1 LATVPKAAFDL
12 DTFLAMPRLVNLHV
26 SPDGS
31 RLALTI
37 QTVAADAKRFAASI
51 WEIRTDG
58 ASPPRR
64 LTRSARGETARGF
77 LPDGSLLFTSSR
89 SDAEADDDHHPDG
102 DVLYVLPAAGG
113 EPRRVLAP
121 PDGVGAVL
129 TTPDST
135 TVVVTAALYP
145 GAATFAE
152 DEARQ
157 AARQDAGIEARLV
170 EHYPERWWDHD
181 IGPRQPHLFALELA
195 GGDVEIPTARDL
207 TPAPPW
213 PGWLESDDLQFA
225 LSADGAGVAFGAAM
239 HAGPRFKP
247 DLATV
252 ATSTNGSAA
261 GGVRVLVDTDR
272 EHGALAWSPD
282 GSTIAVASNDLG
294 EPSKPPRFHLSL
306 VDAAS
311 GQSRPLAE
319 DWEGQVA
326 EVRWTRDGN
335 ALLVIADE
343 HGHTPVFRI
352 ALDSTVTRLTASGA
366 YRNLAVAPDGTTVY
380 AIRSHITE
388 PPVPV
393 ALQVSGADQTPR
405 PLHSPVD
412 ASSVPARLEEISTTA
427 ADGVEVHSWLVLPEA
442 PAAEPLPLVVFI
454 HGGPVS
460 SWAGWHWRWSSSLLA
475 ARGWAVLLPNPRLST
490 GYGHEHIA
498 RAWDDW
504 ATLPAG
510 DIHAAVDAA
519 AARPDIDADR
529 TAAMGGSYGGYM
541 ANWMAVTTDRFR
553 AIVTHASVWDLTL
566 ERDTSDA
573 GLLMDREFGDPLQH
587 EQTWKRQSPHL
598 RVESITTPMLVI
610 HGARDQR
617 VPLGNSHH
625 LWMELQARGLPSRML
640 LFPDE
645 NHWVLKPQ
653 NARIW
658 YQTVFAFLDEH
669 VLGATWVRP
678 PLL

>member
-1 LATVPKAAFDL
+1 MPTAVFDL
-12 DTFLAMPRLVNLHV
+12 DTFLAMPRLVNLHL

-31 RLALTI
+31 RLALTV
-37 QTVAADAKRFAASI
+37 QTVAADGKRFAGSI
-51 WEIRTDG
+51 WEVSTDG
-58 ASPPRR
+58 ERPPRR
-64 LTRSARGETARGF
+64 LTWSAKGETARGF

-89 SDAEADDDHHPDG
+89 SDAESDDDHHPDG
-102 DVLYVLPAAGG
+102 DALYLLPAAGG

-129 TTPDST
+129 TTPESP

-157 AARQDAGIEARLV
+157 AARKDAGVEARLID
-170 EHYPERWWDHD
+170 HYPERWWDHD
-181 IGPRQPHLFALELA
+181 IGPRQPHLFALELTGA
-195 GGDVEIPTARDL
+195 DVEIPAARDL

-213 PGWLESDDLQFA
+213 PGWLEGDDLQLA

-239 HAGPRFKP
+239 RAGPRFKW
-247 DLATV
+247 DLAAVT
-252 ATSTNGSAA
+252 TSGERA
-261 GGVRVLVDTDR
+261 VRVLVDTDR

-282 GSTIAVASNDLG
+282 GSTIAVASVDLG
-294 EPSKPPRFHLSL
+294 APATPPRFHLSL

-311 GQSRPLAE
+311 GESRALAE
-319 DWEGQVA
+319 DWVGQVQ
-326 EVRWTRDGN
+326 EIRWTRDGS
-335 ALLVIADE
+335 ALLVTADE
-343 HGHTPVFRI
+343 RGHTPVFRLG
-352 ALDSTVTRLTASGA
+352 LDGTVTRLTATGA
-366 YRNLAVAPDGTTVY
+366 YGNLAVAADGMTVY
-380 AIRSHITE
+380 AIRSHINE
-388 PPVPV
+388 PPAPV
-393 ALQVSGADQTPR
+393 AFNVNDPDQRAR
-405 PLHSPVD
+405 PLRSPVD
-412 ASSVPARLEEISTTA
+412 ADPMPARLEEISTAA
-427 ADGVEVHSWLVLPEA
+427 ADGTEVHSWLVLPDA
-442 PAAEPLPLVVFI
+442 PAAGPAPLVVFI

-490 GYGHEHIA
+490 GYGYEHFA

-519 AARPDIDADR
+519 VARPDIDADR

-573 GLLMDREFGDPLQH
+573 GMDMDREFGDPLRH
-587 EQTWKRQSPHL
+587 EETWKRQSPHL
-598 RVESITTPMLVI
+598 RVESIKTPMLVI
-610 HGARDQR
+610 HGGRDQR

-625 LWMELQARGLPSRML
+625 LWMELQVRGLPSRML

-653 NARIW
+653 NARVW

-669 VLGATWVRP
+669 VLGAPWVRP

>member
-1 LATVPKAAFDL
+1 LATVPAAAFDL
-12 DTFLAMPRLVNLHV
+12 ETFLAMPRLANLHL

-31 RLALTI
+31 RLALTV
-37 QTVAADAKRFAASI
+37 QTVAADGKRFAGAI
-51 WEIRTDG
+51 WEVSTDG
-58 ASPPRR
+58 SRPPRR
-64 LTRSARGETARGF
+64 LTWSARGEVARGF

-89 SDAEADDDHHPDG
+89 SDAESDDDHHPEG
-102 DVLYVLPAAGG
+102 DALYLLPAAGG
-113 EPRRVLAP
+113 EPRRVMAP
-121 PDGVGAVL
+121 PDGVGAVR
-129 TTPDST
+129 TAPGSP
-135 TVVVTAALYP
+135 TVVVTAALHP

-157 AARQDAGIEARLV
+157 AARKDAGVEARLV
-170 EHYPERWWDHD
+170 DHYPERWWDHD
-181 IGPRQPHLFALELA
+181 IGPRQPHLFALELS
-195 GGDVEIPTARDL
+195 GVDVEIPAARDL

-213 PGWLESDDLQFA
+213 PGWLEGDDLQLA
-225 LSADGAGVAFGAAM
+225 LSADGAAVAFGAAM
-239 HAGPRFKP
+239 RGGTRFKS
-247 DLATV
+247 DLAAVT
-252 ATSTNGSAA
+252 TS
-261 GGVRVLVDTDR
+261 GGDAVRVLVDTDR
-272 EHGALAWSPD
+272 YHGALAWSPD
-282 GSTIAVASNDLG
+282 GLTIAVASVDLG
-294 EPSKPPRFHLSL
+294 APATPPRFHLSL

-311 GQSRPLAE
+311 GESRALAE
-319 DWEGQVA
+319 DWVGQVQ
-326 EVRWTRDGN
+326 EIRWTSDGT
-335 ALLVIADE
+335 ALLVTADE
-343 HGHTPVFRI
+343 RGHTPVFRI
-352 ALDSTVTRLTASGA
+352 GLDGTVTRLTASGA
-366 YRNLAVAPDGTTVY
+366 YGNLAVAADGTTLY
-380 AIRSHITE
+380 AIRSHINE
-388 PPVPV
+388 PPAPV
-393 ALQVSGADQTPR
+393 ALNVNDPDQRAR
-405 PLHSPVD
+405 PLPSPVD
-412 ASSVPARLEEISTTA
+412 AGPVPARLEEVSTA
-427 ADGVEVHSWLVLPEA
+427 AVDGTEVHSWLVLPET

-490 GYGHEHIA
+490 GYGHEHFA
-498 RAWDDW
+498 SAWNDW

-519 AARPDIDADR
+519 AGRPDIDAGR

-553 AIVTHASVWDLTL
+553 AIVTHASVWNLIA
-566 ERDTSDA
+566 ERDTSDV
-573 GLLMDREFGDPLQH
+573 GIDMDHEFGDPLRH
-587 EQTWKRQSPHL
+587 EDAWRRQSPHL

-625 LWMELQARGLPSRML
+625 LWLELQTRGLPSRML

-653 NARIW
+653 NSRVW

-669 VLGATWVRP
+669 VLGKPWVRP